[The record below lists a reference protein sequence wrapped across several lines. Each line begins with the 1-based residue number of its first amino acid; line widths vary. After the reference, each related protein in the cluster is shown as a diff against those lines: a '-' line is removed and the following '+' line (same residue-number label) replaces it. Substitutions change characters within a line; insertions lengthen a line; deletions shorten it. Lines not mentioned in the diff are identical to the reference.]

1 MRKTGRRDLLKG
13 LLVAGTAS
21 QLPALA
27 TEAEDRVVE
36 KDLTFS
42 LPGFKLTFDARTGAW
57 TELVDQKTGDVL
69 MKASPDNYT
78 FALTIDGKE
87 SPFPSLL
94 RPPGDDGL
102 SGATTISGFK
112 YSSHSVTDEGETTL
126 LSVTYR
132 QGEWS
137 VSHEYRVARS
147 QRRVERSLRVGYD
160 GPGEPLLRQ
169 VDVGV
174 PDITVRGGDLIE
186 LPAGSFPPSLAPNKV
201 TGRALGLGDPSM
213 AALRNPGSRRAFLF
227 GTYSETE
234 SARQHVDVV
243 AGALQFRYS
252 VRLAARMK
260 AGTEVAWGH
269 DYFWLIE
276 GNWPTVEG
284 EFQRHWGE
292 INVRTPDDRPRWAE
306 RPVLYETQIGA
317 ALFDRGQTQFNPY
330 PTTQS
335 LIDKLDYIRRMGFNG
350 IQLMPHSPCPNYAVY
365 DYFDPV
371 NQFCGDAGLKA
382 LVQEV
387 HKRGMRIILDW
398 IVHGVIDKEIARQLM
413 KQISAVPDQH
423 YQHTGLPDYVLNFAP
438 AWIGNAPEVSPLR
451 AQHPEWF
458 MKLQD
463 GSLGHI
469 YTWAFDLENP
479 ELQKYIIDALK
490 FYVRDYDVD
499 GFRVDAPTWNSF
511 PNWDP
516 KIPYRASLSR
526 SGGVRLFDLA
536 RPAMHALK
544 PSVMFYTEE
553 MGPPFRRSFD
563 VNYAYDELWI
573 MEQLLAWHKNKP
585 PDVKPDLR
593 VSPPI
598 PPEGLSMTAYLFRQ
612 WLDGRRQTMPKG
624 SITVHQVDSHDS
636 FWWLPWGYKFR
647 RQQFGPEGYRAWLF
661 VVAMIDGG
669 LMQYPTAEEGNEQFT
684 QRVLSLRADLPEMNE
699 GRCDYLA
706 VKVSDDAVFAVSWES
721 KAGWA
726 VPLTNLGPS
735 SLDVRVSLPRE
746 HFAWEEDSQYL
757 VRDAFNHL
765 AVNGQPGAA
774 VRGRD
779 LENLTLRLG
788 ALESAL
794 LAIRKI
800 AGFQLNVSGG
810 TVRRQ

>member
-1 MRKTGRRDLLKG
+1 M
-13 LLVAGTAS
+13 
-21 QLPALA
+21 A

-42 LPGFKLTFDARTGAW
+42 LPGLALTFDARTGAW
-57 TELVDQKTGDVL
+57 TELVDQKTGEVL
-69 MKASPDNYT
+69 MKASPEYST

-112 YSSHSVTDEGETTL
+112 YSSHSLTDEGESTL
-126 LSVTYR
+126 LSVSYR
-132 QGEWS
+132 QGQWS
-137 VSHEYRVARS
+137 VSHEYRIWRVP
-147 QRRVERSLRVGYD
+147 RRVERSLRVGYD

-186 LPAGSFPPSLAPNKV
+186 LPAGSFPPSLSPDKV
-201 TGRALGLGDPSM
+201 TGRALGLGDPSL

-234 SARQHVDVV
+234 STRQHVDVV

-260 AGTEVAWGH
+260 AGREVAWGH
-269 DYFWLIE
+269 DYFWLTE
-276 GNWPTVEG
+276 GDWPTVQV

-306 RPVLYETQIGA
+306 RPVLYETQIGP
-317 ALFDRGQTQFNPY
+317 ALFDRGQIQFNPY

-335 LIDKLDYIRRMGFNG
+335 LIDKLDYIRGMGFNA

-371 NQFCGDAGLKA
+371 QQFCGDPGLKT

-398 IVHGVIDKEIARQLM
+398 IVHGVIDKEIARLLV

-438 AWIGNAPEVSPLR
+438 AWIENAPEVSPLR

-526 SGGVRLFDLA
+526 SGGIRLFDLA
-536 RPAMHALK
+536 RPAVHALK
-544 PSVMFYTEE
+544 PGVMFYTEE
-553 MGPPFRRSFD
+553 MGPHFRRSFD

-585 PDVKPDLR
+585 PDVKLDLR

-598 PPEGLSMTAYLFRQ
+598 PPEGLSMTANLFRH

-624 SITVHQVDSHDS
+624 SITIHQVDSHDS

-684 QRVLSLRADLPEMNE
+684 QRVLSLRADLPELND
-699 GRCDYLA
+699 GHCDYLA
-706 VKVSDDAVFAVSWES
+706 VKVSDDAVFAASWES

-726 VPLTNLGPS
+726 VPLTNLGAS
-735 SLDVRVSLPRE
+735 SLDVRVSLPHE
-746 HFAWEEDSQYL
+746 HFAWEEDSQYF
-757 VRDAFNHL
+757 VRDAFNQL
-765 AVNGQPGAA
+765 AVNGQLGAA

-779 LENLTLRLG
+779 LESLTLRLG

-794 LAIRKI
+794 LVIRKI
-800 AGFQLNVSGG
+800 AGFQLNVSGA
-810 TVRRQ
+810 VRR